1 MSDERIRL
9 KLKAAGYAR
18 AVTAVHLKLKRMRFK
33 NDGSFYSANGLAQTL
48 GIDPHAVT
56 RWIKSGHLKA
66 KFRGTERGP
75 RLLAASLPAAT
86 EVRLE
91 LQEYLA
97 GPAWHPRISL
107 AA

>member
-18 AVTAVHLKLKRMRFK
+18 TVTGIHLKLKRMRFK
-33 NDGSFYSANGLAQTL
+33 HDGSFYSAYSLAQAL

-66 KFRGTERGP
+66 KFRGTERAAERRQLPDP
-75 RLLAASLPAAT
+75 REGCP
-86 EVRLE
+86 
-91 LQEYLA
+91 
-97 GPAWHPRISL
+97 PFHPRTPYRH
-107 AA
+107 